1 MGGDYYM
8 AVTVKQIAEL
18 ANVSRGTVD
27 RVLNNRSGVSEATR
41 QKVLKIAKELHYEPN
56 FLAKAL
62 VSKKESLKIGVI
74 LTPDYNPFIHDIISG
89 INRAKKEFSAFG
101 IEVIIKLMTSLD
113 PSEEIRIIND
123 LTENGV
129 SGMAVFPLDHPNVYA
144 LLNSLIEKGI
154 AVITFNS
161 PAPEVKSLC
170 FIGQDHYKGG
180 RTAAGLMCKILPK
193 DARIGIII
201 SSTKLSCHQQ
211 RLLGFQNKISETRP
225 DIKIVGI
232 SENQDKKEDAFR
244 ITLEYCNK
252 LPDLDG
258 IYITGGGI
266 AGVGSALDIKL
277 PDLDG
282 IYITGGGIAGVGS
295 ALDIIDDSE
304 NIHVICHDLTEGSIH
319 LLQTQVVDF
328 VLGQE
333 PVNQGYLLIK
343 TLFEYLVKNITPH
356 KIIDIPVTISTDE
369 SYKKEEP

>member
-1 MGGDYYM
+1 M

-266 AGVGSALDIKL
+266 AGVGSALDI
-277 PDLDG
+277 
-282 IYITGGGIAGVGS
+282 
-295 ALDIIDDSE
+295 IDDSE

-333 PVNQGYLLIK
+333 PRI
-343 TLFEYLVKNITPH
+343 F
-356 KIIDIPVTISTDE
+356 IDQNFI
-369 SYKKEEP
+369 

>member
-1 MGGDYYM
+1 M

-193 DARIGIII
+193 DARSLSAVQNFHAI
-201 SSTKLSCHQQ
+201 SKDCLV
-211 RLLGFQNKISETRP
+211 FKIKSRKH
-225 DIKIVGI
+225 DRISKSSAFLKIKI
-232 SENQDKKEDAFR
+232 KKKMPFAS
-244 ITLEYCNK
+244 
-252 LPDLDG
+252 P
-258 IYITGGGI
+258 
-266 AGVGSALDIKL
+266 
-277 PDLDG
+277 
-282 IYITGGGIAGVGS
+282 
-295 ALDIIDDSE
+295 
-304 NIHVICHDLTEGSIH
+304 
-319 LLQTQVVDF
+319 
-328 VLGQE
+328 
-333 PVNQGYLLIK
+333 
-343 TLFEYLVKNITPH
+343 
-356 KIIDIPVTISTDE
+356 
-369 SYKKEEP
+369 

>member
-1 MGGDYYM
+1 M

-266 AGVGSALDIKL
+266 AGVGSALDI
-277 PDLDG
+277 
-282 IYITGGGIAGVGS
+282 
-295 ALDIIDDSE
+295 IDDSE

-333 PVNQGYLLIK
+333 PVTQGYLLIK
-343 TLFEYLVKNITPH
+343 TLFEYFTPH

>member
-1 MGGDYYM
+1 MKM
-8 AVTVKQIAEL
+8 AEETFYDESSAIFIAKKIC
-18 ANVSRGTVD
+18 NVMS
-27 RVLNNRSGVSEATR
+27 VSEPEACWHGYGERRMAIMNEVHDIMIFADPLFCFYFIFFTA
-41 QKVLKIAKELHYEPN
+41 VDSI
-56 FLAKAL
+56 
-62 VSKKESLKIGVI
+62 SLIR
-74 LTPDYNPFIHDIISG
+74 HDIISG

-266 AGVGSALDIKL
+266 AGVGSALDI
-277 PDLDG
+277 
-282 IYITGGGIAGVGS
+282 
-295 ALDIIDDSE
+295 IDDSE

>member
-1 MGGDYYM
+1 M

-266 AGVGSALDIKL
+266 AGVGSALDI
-277 PDLDG
+277 
-282 IYITGGGIAGVGS
+282 
-295 ALDIIDDSE
+295 IDDSE

-319 LLQTQVVDF
+319 LLQHR
-328 VLGQE
+328 
-333 PVNQGYLLIK
+333 LLIS
-343 TLFEYLVKNITPH
+343 YWDKNR
-356 KIIDIPVTISTDE
+356 
-369 SYKKEEP
+369 

>member
-1 MGGDYYM
+1 M

-266 AGVGSALDIKL
+266 AGVGSALDI
-277 PDLDG
+277 
-282 IYITGGGIAGVGS
+282 
-295 ALDIIDDSE
+295 IDDSE

-343 TLFEYLVKNITPH
+343 TLF
-356 KIIDIPVTISTDE
+356 
-369 SYKKEEP
+369 

>member
-1 MGGDYYM
+1 M

-266 AGVGSALDIKL
+266 AGV
-277 PDLDG
+277 
-282 IYITGGGIAGVGS
+282 
-295 ALDIIDDSE
+295 
-304 NIHVICHDLTEGSIH
+304 
-319 LLQTQVVDF
+319 
-328 VLGQE
+328 
-333 PVNQGYLLIK
+333 
-343 TLFEYLVKNITPH
+343 
-356 KIIDIPVTISTDE
+356 
-369 SYKKEEP
+369 

>member
-266 AGVGSALDIKL
+266 AGVGSALDI
-277 PDLDG
+277 
-282 IYITGGGIAGVGS
+282 
-295 ALDIIDDSE
+295 IDDSE

-333 PVNQGYLLIK
+333 PVLSLIH
-343 TLFEYLVKNITPH
+343 I
-356 KIIDIPVTISTDE
+356 
-369 SYKKEEP
+369 

>member
-1 MGGDYYM
+1 M

-266 AGVGSALDIKL
+266 AGVGSALDI
-277 PDLDG
+277 
-282 IYITGGGIAGVGS
+282 
-295 ALDIIDDSE
+295 IDDSE

-333 PVNQGYLLIK
+333 QVNQGYLLIK

>member
-1 MGGDYYM
+1 M

-266 AGVGSALDIKL
+266 AGVGSALDI
-277 PDLDG
+277 
-282 IYITGGGIAGVGS
+282 
-295 ALDIIDDSE
+295 IDDSE

-333 PVNQGYLLIK
+333 PVNQGYLSVSYTHL
-343 TLFEYLVKNITPH
+343 TLPT
-356 KIIDIPVTISTDE
+356 T
-369 SYKKEEP
+369 

>member
-74 LTPDYNPFIHDIISG
+74 LTPDYSPFIHDIISG

-266 AGVGSALDIKL
+266 AGVGSALDI
-277 PDLDG
+277 
-282 IYITGGGIAGVGS
+282 
-295 ALDIIDDSE
+295 IDDSE

-343 TLFEYLVKNITPH
+343 TYLNI
-356 KIIDIPVTISTDE
+356 
-369 SYKKEEP
+369 